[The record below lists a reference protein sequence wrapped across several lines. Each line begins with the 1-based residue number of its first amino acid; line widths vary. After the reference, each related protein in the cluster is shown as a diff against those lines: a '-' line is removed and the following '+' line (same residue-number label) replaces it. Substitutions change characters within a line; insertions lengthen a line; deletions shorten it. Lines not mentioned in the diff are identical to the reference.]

1 MEASDDRCDVLA
13 VLRHLSQADQQL
25 ADDATVRRYLR
36 AYVNDPKA
44 AAKALAAT
52 LKWRRQTQPQRQLC
66 GACARDPRSHNL
78 RLVGIDRMER
88 PVLYTCFSQA
98 LNRLNATDNVD
109 HLIRSMED
117 SNAVMH
123 SRASTGKGNP
133 GCWVFIVDYHGYS
146 WLVDTNPRTALLAA
160 QLLAHY
166 PERLGRCIMVDA
178 PSAFAGTWAV
188 LKGVLNEVTTGKIVF
203 VRSHDGSLAKELSK
217 WADASLQCWLLTE
230 IAENR
235 LERNQGGKKM
245 YWKPP
250 SQGSK
255 GQVTHDPRASAEFLA
270 SPQFQLTL
278 TRRLGDPERCEPA
291 PEGDGRAIGG
301 YRGAFALLMWHAA
314 LLQLWAWGVHIGALI
329 VGELLFCTAV
339 SFLAPVFKESSAT
352 KHKASS
358 PAHREA
364 QVMDRPKPA
373 DDRGKL
379 GVSCWSCFPFCEC
392 GYGSRDLDHF
402 QTG

>member
-1 MEASDDRCDVLA
+1 MDASNDRCDVLA
-13 VLRHLSQADQQL
+13 VLRQLSQADQQL

-78 RLVGIDRMER
+78 RVVGIDRMER

-98 LNRLNATDNVD
+98 LNRFNATDNVN
-109 HLIRSMED
+109 HLIRSLED
-117 SNAVMH
+117 SIAVMH
-123 SRASTGKGNP
+123 SRAASTGKGSP
-133 GCWVFIVDYHGYS
+133 GSWVFIVDYHGYS

-188 LKGVLNEVTTGKIVF
+188 LRGVLNEVTTGKIVF
-203 VRSHDGSLAKELSK
+203 VRSHDGSLAKELSN
-217 WADASLQCWLLTE
+217 WADASLQCWLLAE

-250 SQGSK
+250 AK
-255 GQVTHDPRASAEFLA
+255 GQVGTHDPRASAEFLA
-270 SPQFQLTL
+270 SLQFQLTL
-278 TRRLGDPERCEPA
+278 TRRLVEGEELELATPDACES
-291 PEGDGRAIGG
+291 GVICGW
-301 YRGAFALLMWHAA
+301 YQGAFALLMWHAA
-314 LLQLWAWGVHIGALI
+314 LLQLWAWGVHFGLVI
-329 VGELLFCTAV
+329 VVELLFCTAV
-339 SFLAPVFKESSAT
+339 SFVAPVFKKFSAT
-352 KHKASS
+352 KLKVASS
-358 PAHREA
+358 RADAAHHCET
-364 QVMDRPKPA
+364 QVMDRSKLPA
-373 DDRGKL
+373 GNDRGKSL
-379 GVSCWSCFPFCEC
+379 GSRCWSCFPFC
-392 GYGSRDLDHF
+392 
-402 QTG
+402 